1 MKVNITQNPNP
12 NSKKGKY
19 EPKYE
24 TIRIRSEKKMRP
36 NCLYE
41 NCLCRQGKTGF
52 CVKHREIGEAVEALL
67 LLRKITNLSCNETK

>member
-1 MKVNITQNPNP
+1 
-12 NSKKGKY
+12 
-19 EPKYE
+19 
-24 TIRIRSEKKMRP
+24 MRP